1 MRPSNW
7 TPERDAL
14 LRELRASDMPRP
26 QMLERINDGFEPK
39 VRMTQM
45 QEHAR
50 TIGAKRPARIIAQ
63 YDYATTGPRYP
74 TDDEYRTMSDQ
85 FAHAGAAVGL
95 QEVVTKP
102 PAPPRQGIMSGKPP
116 NHAEMV
122 AARVAMSERTRCAV
136 AILNV
141 RGMV

>member
-1 MRPSNW
+1 MRPTIW

-14 LRELRASDMPRP
+14 LRELRASDMPRTE
-26 QMLERINDGFEPK
+26 MLERINDGFEPK

-63 YDYATTGPRYP
+63 YDYSRHGPRELS
-74 TDDEYRTMSDQ
+74 DAEYRTMSDR
-85 FAHAGAAVGL
+85 FAQAGSAVRL
-95 QEVVTKP
+95 QEVATKP
-102 PAPPRQGIMSGKPP
+102 PPRQGIMSGKPP

-141 RGMV
+141 KGMV